1 MERSSELV
9 CTGVALYSRTRLLEL
24 RVRRG
29 KTQVHTLQA
38 YSVPSALGPARRG
51 CNNRARTQT
60 LSPFTLSTPEGGV
73 EGGARP
79 DRGVPTMRTPG
90 GLAELQ
96 GARESATAGRAEGR
110 GRVHGEQVRSEER
123 DGGRESRGHEEDV
136 RRARRWDAEAGRVAR
151 GRGRHGRM
159 AVTGRGKGDGRTE
172 HAGKVW

>member
-73 EGGARP
+73 EGGAWP
-79 DRGVPTMRTPG
+79 DRGVPAVRTPG
-90 GLAELQ
+90 PLAELQ
-96 GARESATAGRAEGR
+96 GEGESEAAGGAQGR
-110 GRVHGEQVRSEER
+110 RRMP
-123 DGGRESRGHEEDV
+123 GREVRGAEHEKNV
-136 RRARRWDAEAGRVAR
+136 
-151 GRGRHGRM
+151 
-159 AVTGRGKGDGRTE
+159 
-172 HAGKVW
+172 